1 MSVPQVAPA
10 ISTDR
15 LLTTAP
21 RQVLFCYCYDCPGSC
36 GMSQTQHWPS
46 LLGVYSNPQSARP
59 VWWPHA
65 DSEVRAHLFASTNW
79 AAISPF
85 PNFFF
90 FCFILLLVLKSC
102 HLGSM
107 PYRVVHE
114 NQPFSLCL
122 DPLNIT
128 ESRYY
133 TVVTEIPHADYF
145 IHSDTT

>member
-1 MSVPQVAPA
+1 M
-10 ISTDR
+10 
-15 LLTTAP
+15 LTLKSGHTCLHP
-21 RQVLFCYCYDCPGSC
+21 PIEQQL
-36 GMSQTQHWPS
+36 
-46 LLGVYSNPQSARP
+46 AR
-59 VWWPHA
+59 
-65 DSEVRAHLFASTNW
+65 
-79 AAISPF
+79 F
-85 PNFFF
+85 PIFF